1 MSTIVILHPTHSPM
15 PSHIQM
21 ILGSFFQF
29 LKHIDIGGFFS
40 PLNIS
45 LGHNNL
51 EMQTNTQT

>member
-1 MSTIVILHPTHSPM
+1 
-15 PSHIQM
+15 M

-51 EMQTNTQT
+51 EMQTNTQTWIVYLLYYPFFG